1 MRTAPFTEPW
11 ALPSHHEHTGQF
23 IRLVPTDPIRDSL
36 ELFAA
41 SHTEQSETVWRYMTN
56 GPFAS
61 EREFRAYL
69 ESLQGRDDWQPY
81 TVRRVEDRAALGMIS
96 VMRIEPRDGVAELGS
111 IWYTPKAQRTA
122 TNTESVYLLLKH
134 LFEVCEYRRVEWK
147 CNAQNE
153 PSATAARRLGFLF
166 EGRFRQHMI
175 SKAQSRD
182 TLWFSMLDSE
192 WEEKKAHFERVLY
205 SGEGVSLSML
215 NG

>member
-1 MRTAPFTEPW
+1 MRTAPFTQSW
-11 ALPSHHEHTGQF
+11 ALPAYHEHAGQF
-23 IRLVPTDPIRDSL
+23 IRLVPTDPKRDGL

-41 SHTEQSETVWRYMTN
+41 GHTEKPDALWRYMTR

-61 EREFRAYL
+61 ESEFRAYL
-69 ESLQGRDDWQPY
+69 ESLQSREDWQPY
-81 TVRRVEDRAALGMIS
+81 TVRRVDDRAALGMIS
-96 VMRIEPRDGVAELGS
+96 VMRIEPHDGVAELGS
-111 IWYTPKAQRTA
+111 IWYAPQAQRTA
-122 TNTESVYLLLKH
+122 TNTETVYLLLKH
-134 LFEVCEYRRVEWK
+134 LFESCEYRRVEWK
-147 CNAQNE
+147 CDSRNE
-153 PSATAARRLGFLF
+153 SSAKAARRLGFLF

-192 WEEKKAHFERVLY
+192 WEEKKAHFECALY